1 VGQPNPWPTLCESLQ
16 PGQQWRCTQRPAV
29 GTAHAHVYASVAA
42 GLLRMRTPARL
53 CNYRFRC
60 ELRAAAADNF
70 AGQFSADYSELIRR
84 VCTTGNYNASLGTA
98 VLFNLCAAI
107 FAIIQRLFAAVNT
120 QSTMVAQGANL
131 RPKTRHTSTTP
142 HCFSR
147 GVTPHYIENIY
158 THLYFTIFYG
168 STK

>member
-1 VGQPNPWPTLCESLQ
+1 MGQPNPWTTLCESSQ

-60 ELRAAAADNF
+60 EPRAAADNF

-84 VCTTGNYNASLGTA
+84 VCTTANYNASLGTA

-120 QSTMVAQGANL
+120 QLTGILNRQSRAERQNTFDWLHILPVRVTINQYKSYSANG
-131 RPKTRHTSTTP
+131 
-142 HCFSR
+142 SR
-147 GVTPHYIENIY
+147 ILPI
-158 THLYFTIFYG
+158 
-168 STK
+168 